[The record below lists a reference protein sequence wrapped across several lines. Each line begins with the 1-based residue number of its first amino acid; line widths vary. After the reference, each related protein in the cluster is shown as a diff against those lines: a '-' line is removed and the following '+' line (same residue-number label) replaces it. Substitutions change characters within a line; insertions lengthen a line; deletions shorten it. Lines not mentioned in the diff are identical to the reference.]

1 MPSTFWLVRHG
12 ESAANVARAAAH
24 AAGLPE
30 MDLALRDAD
39 VPLSALGERQ
49 ATALGRWFSERDPAE
64 RPTVVVASPY
74 RRALDTA
81 RLVVAAGGTARGVAH
96 AADDLVID
104 ERLREKELGHFYHLM
119 RVGIEERHPEEW
131 ALRTRLGPFYYRPPG
146 GESWCDVVLRLR
158 SALDSLA
165 ARFPGERVMVV
176 CHQIVIYCARYIL
189 EEIPEERLLAVARE
203 RDVPNCSVTR
213 YVPEAPS
220 APGRPPR
227 LALAEFAFTVPVE
240 AEGTPVTTEPPRG
253 GARDAQP

>member
-1 MPSTFWLVRHG
+1 MPSTLWFVRHG

-30 MDLALRDAD
+30 MALALRDAD
-39 VPLSALGERQ
+39 VPLSERGERQ
-49 ATALGRWFSERDPAE
+49 ATALGRWFSEQPPDA

-81 RLVVAAGGTARGVAH
+81 RLVVEAGGTARGVAH

-104 ERLREKELGHFYHLM
+104 ERLREKELGHFYQLT
-119 RVGIEERHPEEW
+119 RAGIEERHPQEW
-131 ALRTRLGPFYYRPPG
+131 ALRLQLGPFYYRPPA
-146 GESWCDVVLRLR
+146 GESWADVVLRLR
-158 SALDSLA
+158 GALDALA

-176 CHQIVIYCARYIL
+176 CHQIVIYCARYIF
-189 EEIPEERLLAVARE
+189 EELTEERLLALARE

-213 YVPEAPS
+213 YVPEPPS

-227 LALAEFAFTVPVE
+227 LALAEFAFTVPIE
-240 AEGTPVTTEPPRG
+240 EEGAAVTVEPPTAG
-253 GARDAQP
+253 TG